1 MTTTTFQL
9 IISAGIFLIS
19 AGSFAI
25 VFFRFA
31 TETRIKIAAL
41 EADICNMKKTLVD
54 NREDTK
60 ETRIEN
66 RDDHQKL
73 FDLINIINS
82 KIK

>member
-1 MTTTTFQL
+1 MTSTIQL
-9 IISAGIFLIS
+9 IISAGTFLIV

-54 NREDTK
+54 NREDAK
-60 ETRIEN
+60 EMRTEN
-66 RDDHQKL
+66 RADHQKI
-73 FDLINIINS
+73 FDLITEV
-82 KIK
+82 KDQIKK

>member
-1 MTTTTFQL
+1 MTSTIQL
-9 IISAGIFLIS
+9 IISAGIFLIAS
-19 AGSFAI
+19 GSFTI

-54 NREDTK
+54 NREDSK
-60 ETRIEN
+60 EMRNEN
-66 RDDHQKL
+66 REDHQKM
-73 FDLINIINS
+73 FDIITEIKE